1 MHEAAEKGEVEV
13 EVVVM
18 VVEEEGACVLREG
31 VKETGGSLDGAC
43 PSWMEV
49 RTSLLAA

>member
-1 MHEAAEKGEVEV
+1 MHEVAEKGEVEV

-18 VVEEEGACVLREG
+18 VEEEGACVLREG